1 MNVATDFYGW
11 SFLQFRG
18 NSNIA
23 IIHTAQFLKGKGC
36 KRHYTR
42 CSGVGG
48 NIFGDVEMAG
58 QSDDTINLSTN
69 GFQ

>member
-1 MNVATDFYGW
+1 MWLPIFMVDLSYNLEVTVILPLYT
-11 SFLQFRG
+11 L
-18 NSNIA
+18 
-23 IIHTAQFLKGKGC
+23 HKFLKGKGC